1 MRLERTASVG
11 IVLLIFFFNSF
22 LLPGNIQLIFLTVP
36 FIVYMMHKRGELN
49 KLFLPFVIV
58 TLFSLIHLI
67 LGVVLK
73 DFLISTAV
81 VLFLIVF
88 LYGFFHFYRNF
99 TGLDDVFRMLTYF
112 NAIFTFLALLSFF
125 SGVLVSVFW
134 YLVPFTAGYE
144 ALPRLKLFH
153 LEASHYSFALLPLF
167 FYYFWKTLKE
177 WGLKNILLLASLT
190 LSLIL
195 SFSLGVLAVIGIAI
209 FLVFI
214 LKFRSLMKEVNTRKS
229 ILIAGS
235 FIVLIAVFLFVVF
248 PDNPLLFRIQN
259 LFQGNDTSGRGRTYE
274 ALEIG
279 WLILD
284 NNNYVF
290 GIGFGQFKIIGR
302 DILLNYY
309 RFMSTP
315 DVARLPNGI
324 AETMVATGVLGV
336 AIKLYVQCYF
346 FFKQRVFGNIFQL
359 SMFIALFVYQFTG
372 SYLFN
377 AMEYVFWI
385 MVFYPRNKSFNQ
397 STYFAT

>member
-1 MRLERTASVG
+1 
-11 IVLLIFFFNSF
+11 
-22 LLPGNIQLIFLTVP
+22 
-36 FIVYMMHKRGELN
+36 
-49 KLFLPFVIV
+49 
-58 TLFSLIHLI
+58 
-67 LGVVLK
+67 
-73 DFLISTAV
+73 
-81 VLFLIVF
+81 
-88 LYGFFHFYRNF
+88 
-99 TGLDDVFRMLTYF
+99 
-112 NAIFTFLALLSFF
+112 
-125 SGVLVSVFW
+125 
-134 YLVPFTAGYE
+134 

-346 FFKQRVFGNIFQL
+346 FFKQRFFGNIFQL